1 MSNLLENYKDQFT
14 LDGTLKP
21 QAGVSKEKVK
31 FLKGLYEKA
40 KMGDRMSEAQLS
52 ELFSSTDAGFSMA
65 HLANIQTIPQLPK
78 EEEENLQG
86 LAGQRTV
93 KDFNP
98 VVLRS
103 LIASA
108 GVQGSGLDANG
119 AASVVPEGTNYPM
132 VTMTEGHES
141 FYSKLSKRGLRFDWT
156 WESFINDTVGTIQDM
171 PGELVDVYGKSVNA
185 EIFDALGQSAQFL
198 EGGIELPDG
207 TTTTPNSKLSAEG
220 LLAAAIAYENR
231 TVNGNKLGDAGS
243 YNVVIPKGRKRFLE
257 YDLAQFG
264 RIVSVQDGNLTLL
277 PDTAKQE
284 LMPAITIVESDRV
297 TGTEWFFLP
306 KPGATSRPVLEQLKL
321 RGHELPELRYRNDQG
336 FHPGGG
342 QVGLFQGGYDA
353 DTASMRLRIVTGGVL
368 WDDTFVV
375 RSNGTGQA

>member
-1 MSNLLENYKDQFT
+1 MANLLENYKNQFT
-14 LDGTLKP
+14 LDGALKP
-21 QAGVSKEKVK
+21 QAGASKEKVK
-31 FLKGLYEKA
+31 YLKGVYEKA
-40 KMGDRMSEAQLS
+40 KAGDRMADAQLA
-52 ELFSSTDAGFSMA
+52 ELFTSTDAGFSMA
-65 HLANIQTIPQLPK
+65 HLINIQTIPQLPK

-108 GVQGSGLDANG
+108 GVQGAGLDQHG

-156 WESFINDTVGTIQDM
+156 WESFINDATGTIQDM

-185 EIFDALGQSAQFL
+185 EIFDALGQAAKFL

-207 TTTTPNSKLSAEG
+207 TSTVANAKLSAEG

-231 TVNGNKLGDAGS
+231 KINGNKLGDAGS

-264 RIVSVQDGNLTLL
+264 RIVSVQDGAFTLL

-284 LMPAITIVESDRV
+284 LMPNIKIVESDRV
-297 TGTEWFFLP
+297 QGSEWYFLP
-306 KPGATSRPVLEQLKL
+306 TPGSTSRPVLEQLKL
-321 RGHELPELRYRNDQG
+321 RGHESPEIRYRNDQG

-353 DTASMRLRIVTGGVL
+353 DSASMRLRIVTGGVL
-368 WDDTFVV
+368 WDDTYVV
-375 RSNGTGQA
+375 RSKGTGQA